1 MFLIWGM
8 IDGKVLKEVV
18 FDGMF
23 LLLFK
28 LLCEGVEVWINV
40 IKYLEIRFIDI
51 FLVIYFKLGI

>member
-1 MFLIWGM
+1 MFLIGGM

-28 LLCEGVEVWINV
+28 LLCEGVEVWLNV

-51 FLVIYFKLGI
+51 F